1 MFDNPLHP
9 NLLQIAYGNGFFPMP
24 HPQSGEI
31 HWFNPDPRAVLPLD
45 NFYTSKSLRRSIRNR
60 NYTPRFDH
68 DFRATMEACA
78 ARPDTWITP
87 EIIDA
92 YVQLHQLKT
101 AHSVEIYQ
109 DTTLVGGLYGLA
121 IGASFFAESMFH
133 LKRDASKVALY
144 YLVEQ
149 LKHNNF
155 DLLEVQFM
163 TPHLSSLGAVN
174 ISQKAYLEK
183 LRISVKKNRT
193 FISSIP

>member
-9 NLLQIAYGNGFFPMP
+9 HLLQIAYGNGFFPMP
-24 HPQSGEI
+24 HPHSGEI

-45 NFYTSKSLRRSIRNR
+45 NFYTSKSLRRSISNR
-60 NYTPRFDH
+60 SYTPRFNH

-87 EIIDA
+87 QIIDA

-101 AHSVEIYQ
+101 AHSVEIYH
-109 DTTLVGGLYGLA
+109 DNVLVGGLYGLA

-133 LKRDASKVALY
+133 HKRDASKVALY
-144 YLVEQ
+144 YLVEH
-149 LKHNNF
+149 LKHNDY

-174 ISQKAYLEK
+174 ISQNTYLEK
-183 LRISVKKNRT
+183 LRTSVKKNRT
-193 FISSIP
+193 FFATIR